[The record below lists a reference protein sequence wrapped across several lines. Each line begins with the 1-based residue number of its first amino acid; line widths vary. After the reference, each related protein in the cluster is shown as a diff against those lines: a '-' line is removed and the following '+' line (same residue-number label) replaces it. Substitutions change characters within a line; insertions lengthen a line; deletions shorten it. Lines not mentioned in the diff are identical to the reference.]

1 MCFARLRPW
10 HFLHLVWHFL
20 ESYVK
25 ENRGKSVIFSPSSLM
40 PLQFWAKTLVG
51 MGRRYSFRV
60 EPLCIGLCCNVLF
73 TQLVLC
79 KLLSLHRVRLLSCYR
94 EQYGRRRGQRLHRRV
109 PLLGFFISHT
119 SQVCFNP
126 FNPVIKTHN
135 LLLVSALLVIRL
147 LSV

>member
-1 MCFARLRPW
+1 MRLQ
-10 HFLHLVWHFL
+10 L
-20 ESYVK
+20 
-25 ENRGKSVIFSPSSLM
+25 
-40 PLQFWAKTLVG
+40 WAKTLVG

-109 PLLGFFISHT
+109 PLLGFFIIHT

-135 LLLVSALLVIRL
+135 LLLVSAPLVIRL